1 MNGYVMAIDQGTS
14 STKAMIIDEGG
25 RLVASS
31 HATFAQS
38 FPRPGWVEHDPEE
51 IWRSVVETTRAAM
64 ASAGLSA
71 AQLAAVGITN
81 QRETT
86 VVWDR
91 KTGRAL
97 HPAIVWQ
104 DRRTASTCAAL
115 EEGASDW
122 VHARTGLRVDP
133 YFSATKIAWILDHVE
148 GLRPRAE
155 RGELAAGTIDSWLLW
170 RMTEGRVHATD
181 PTNASRTMLMDI
193 STLRWDEELCD
204 LFAVPSSMLG
214 RIERG
219 AEVLAHSDA
228 QVWGSPVPVAAL
240 LGDQQA
246 ALLAQRCVAPGQ
258 TKSTYGT
265 GSFILQHTGDQA
277 FTASAALIAT
287 AAHSTTRS
295 AQYAL
300 EGSLF
305 TTGAAIQWLRDGLGI
320 ISEAGE
326 SEPLA
331 RSVDDNADV
340 WFVPAL
346 AGLGAPHWDPDARGL
361 LIGVTRGTTRAHVVR
376 ATLESIAYQ
385 TREVVEAMDAQS
397 GNAVRELRADG
408 GMTVNAW
415 LMQFQC
421 DILGVPVVVSA
432 SPDATL
438 WGAAYAAGLAA
449 RLWDDVADLP
459 GAPGAQ
465 TRYEPSMSDDQRDE
479 LYGRWRLA
487 LARSAKWAS

>member
-1 MNGYVMAIDQGTS
+1 MKGYVMAIDQGTS

-31 HATFAQS
+31 HATLAQS
-38 FPRPGWVEHDPEE
+38 FPRPGWVEHAPEE
-51 IWRSVVETTRAAM
+51 IWGSVLKTTRAVL
-64 ASAGLSA
+64 ASAGLA
-71 AQLAAVGITN
+71 ADQLTAVGITN

-91 KTGRAL
+91 TTGRAL
-97 HPAIVWQ
+97 YPAIVWQ

-115 EEGASDW
+115 EGGVSDW
-122 VHARTGLRVDP
+122 VHARTGLRIDP

-170 RMTEGRVHATD
+170 RMSAGRVHATD

-193 STLRWDEELCD
+193 STLQWDEGLCEL
-204 LFAVPSSMLG
+204 FRVPSSMLG

-219 AEVLAHSDA
+219 GEVLGESDP
-228 QVWGSPVPVAAL
+228 QVWGSPVPIAAVV
-240 LGDQQA
+240 GDQQA

-258 TKSTYGT
+258 IKCTYGT
-265 GSFILQHTGDQA
+265 GSFVLRHTGEQA
-277 FTASAALIAT
+277 FTASDALIAT
-287 AAHSTTRS
+287 AAHSRTRT

-320 ISEAGE
+320 ISEASE
-326 SEPLA
+326 SESLA
-331 RSVDDNADV
+331 RSVHDNADV

-397 GNAVRELRADG
+397 GHVVRELRADG
-408 GMTVNAW
+408 GATSNAW

-421 DILGVPVVVSA
+421 DVLGVPLVVSA
-432 SPDATL
+432 SPDITL
-438 WGAAYAAGLAA
+438 WGAAYAAGLAV
-449 RLWDDVADLP
+449 RLWDGYGDLP

-465 TRYEPSMSDDQRDE
+465 TRYEPSMDDDQRDE
-479 LYGRWRLA
+479 LYARWRLA